1 MMRTFYSNNW
11 PVLIFDKLSAISE
24 ARSIMKCTQI
34 NSVCSGI
41 YPPITYQTTSLSL
54 VGDKIEIIGRQQI
67 KLSCLATRIP
77 RIARGRMTSHRQV
90 STSFQTEGHP

>member
-1 MMRTFYSNNW
+1 MYT
-11 PVLIFDKLSAISE
+11 DKFRLLRNLS
-24 ARSIMKCTQI
+24 T
-34 NSVCSGI
+34 
-41 YPPITYQTTSLSL
+41 YYQTTSLWL